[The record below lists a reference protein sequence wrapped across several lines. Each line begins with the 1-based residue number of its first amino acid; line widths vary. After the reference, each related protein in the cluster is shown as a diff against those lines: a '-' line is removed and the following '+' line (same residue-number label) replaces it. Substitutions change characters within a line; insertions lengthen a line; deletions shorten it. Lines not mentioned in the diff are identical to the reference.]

1 MKSIAMVRKPVTFL
15 METGR
20 DLSYVLRIE
29 RRYSCTSSSLYC
41 LLELYVGAGEARV
54 SFQDRNTT
62 MLAQCLSAKQVG
74 SLVSTRSL

>member
-1 MKSIAMVRKPVTFL
+1 MKSIAMARKPVTFL

-29 RRYSCTSSSLYC
+29 RKYSSTS
-41 LLELYVGAGEARV
+41 ELYVGAGEARV

-62 MLAQCLSAKQVG
+62 MLAQRLSANKQLG
-74 SLVSTRSL
+74 SLGSTRSS